1 MRVESGIL
9 KVESGDW
16 PAIFIR
22 IWKLANYI
30 YLEILVP
37 YFDTA
42 SEEAA
47 SKNTKTDWQHETTYF
62 YKRFKCLS
70 KST

>member
-37 YFDTA
+37 YVDTA

-47 SKNTKTDWQHETTYF
+47 SENTKTD
-62 YKRFKCLS
+62 
-70 KST
+70 